1 MKANKLSIRQ
11 LASFGA
17 LLFMTV
23 YILVIGKSILV
34 PLVFGALFAFMLKP
48 LCTRFERWI
57 KWRSMAIMLSMAS
70 AIVPLTLLI
79 YFFSSQFMKVVA
91 DMPSIK
97 EKLNTGITLVYSTT
111 RNMLGFSRAETDA
124 FFTEQLPSM
133 VSSSEVFGNSFS
145 SSAAFLTGFLLTFIY
160 IFLFLLYKSAF
171 KNFVIMQT
179 HQSKREG
186 THGLLENIQKVVQ
199 GYLQGLLMVISIM
212 GILNSVGLCVIGIK
226 HPFFWGFL
234 AAMLAIIPYIGTFI
248 GGLLPFLYAIGT
260 SNEAWQPV
268 AVVIL
273 FIVVQALEG
282 NLITPKVVGSSVS
295 INPLAALIALLIGAE
310 IWGVAGMIL
319 SLPCIAILNEM
330 LKQSDVWR
338 PVSLLIS
345 DEIGI
350 SEHLFNQK
358 WNKERFR
365 LSNFFKSTR

>member
-1 MKANKLSIRQ
+1 MSANKFSLRQ

-17 LLFMTV
+17 LLFMGI

-57 KWRSMAIMLSMAS
+57 KWRSMAIMLAMIS
-70 AIVPLTLLI
+70 AIIPVTGII
-79 YFFSSQFMKVVA
+79 YFFSSQFMTVVA
-91 DMPSIK
+91 DMSSIK
-97 EKLNTGITLVYSTT
+97 EKMNAGITMVYSGV
-111 RNMLGFSRAETDA
+111 RNMLGFTRAETDK

-133 VSSSEVFGNSFS
+133 VSSSSFFGDGVS
-145 SSAAFLTGFLLTFIY
+145 SSVSFCTGFLLTFIY
-160 IFLFLLYKSAF
+160 IFLFLLYRSAF
-171 KNFVIMQT
+171 KNFILMQT
-179 HQSKREG
+179 HQTKRES
-186 THGLLENIQKVVQ
+186 THGLLESVQKVIQ
-199 GYLQGLLMVISIM
+199 GYLQGLVMVISIM

-234 AAMLAIIPYIGTFI
+234 AAMLAVIPYIGTFI

-260 SNEAWQPV
+260 ANEAWQPV

-273 FIVVQALEG
+273 FVVVQVLEG
-282 NLITPKVVGSSVS
+282 NFITPKVVGSSVS
-295 INPLAALIALLIGAE
+295 INPLAALIALLVGAE
-310 IWGVAGMIL
+310 IWGIVGMIL
-319 SLPCIAILNEM
+319 SLPCIAILNEL
-330 LKQSDVWR
+330 LKQSDAWR

-350 SEHLFNQK
+350 NEHLFNQK

-365 LSNFFKSTR
+365 LSNFFKSPR

>member
-1 MKANKLSIRQ
+1 MRANNINLRQ

-17 LLFMTV
+17 LLFMCIYV
-23 YILVIGKSILV
+23 LVIGKSVLT

-48 LCTRFERWI
+48 LCSRFERWI
-57 KWRSMAIMLSMAS
+57 RWRSLAIILAMAS
-70 AIVPLTLLI
+70 AIVPVTGII
-79 YFFSSQFMKVVA
+79 YFFTTQFMKVVA

-97 EKLNTGITLVYSTT
+97 EKLNTGITMVYSTT
-111 RNMLGFSRAETDA
+111 RNMLGFSRAETDQ

-133 VSSSEVFGNSFS
+133 VSSSSLFGNSFS
-145 SSAAFLTGFLLTFIY
+145 SSAAFITGLLLTFIY
-160 IFLFLLYKSAF
+160 VFLFLLYRSAF
-171 KNFVIMQT
+171 KNFMLMQT
-179 HQSKREG
+179 HQSKRED
-186 THGLLENIQKVVQ
+186 THGLLQNIQKVIQ
-199 GYLQGLLMVISIM
+199 GYLQGLVMVISIM
-212 GILNSVGLCVIGIK
+212 GILNSVGLSVIGIK

-260 SNEAWQPV
+260 ANEAWQPV

-273 FIVVQALEG
+273 FAVVQVLEG
-282 NLITPKVVGSSVS
+282 NFITPKVVGSSVS
-295 INPLAALIALLIGAE
+295 INPLAALIALLVGAE
-310 IWGVAGMIL
+310 IWGIVGMIL

-350 SEHLFNQK
+350 NEHLFKQQ